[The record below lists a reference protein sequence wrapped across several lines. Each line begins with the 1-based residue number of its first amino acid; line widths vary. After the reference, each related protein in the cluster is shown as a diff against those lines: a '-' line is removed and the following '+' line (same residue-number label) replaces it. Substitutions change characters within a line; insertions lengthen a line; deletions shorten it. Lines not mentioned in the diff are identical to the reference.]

1 MCLNRALRG
10 GVRGTLGWRKGGTP
24 QPPLAEAPLK
34 GSQIGIAEDT
44 TILNSQLAI
53 FNSRG
58 GTDPSRGFV
67 RLEWQV

>member
-34 GSQIGIAEDT
+34 GSQIGIAGGT
-44 TILNSQLAI
+44 LIFNFQLSILNY
-53 FNSRG
+53 
-58 GTDPSRGFV
+58 D
-67 RLEWQV
+67 